1 MPSKPTK
8 LTFLLF
14 TGLLAPA
21 CLQHP
26 SIDTGTGG
34 TGTGG
39 AVSGG
44 TGGAVSG
51 GTGGA
56 LGSGGALGTGGRIAT
71 GGSGAG
77 TGGSGTGGGIVV
89 GTGGAPTRGPTPPH
103 DGMSF
108 PFPQNRESP
117 NCVYPTGYRN
127 EDVMAV
133 YQKWYAD
140 MVTSD
145 GTKDSTG
152 AMHLRV
158 QRANEPGTLDPKST
172 VSEGI
177 GYGMLIAVYMGDQHL
192 FDELWKY
199 EQMWLGPTGL
209 MDWYIKGDGSMRLG
223 TGPATD
229 ADEDMAY
236 ALVMA
241 DKQWGGK
248 GTQSKNYID
257 IAKDQISKIWVNE
270 VQSYKYIK
278 PGPWADDTK
287 LNPSYFAPA
296 YYRLFAKLDT
306 AAMHNWG
313 DAITSSY
320 DVIKASLN
328 ASSKNQNNGLVPAW
342 CRSDGSPNGGA
353 LGPGQTTPTNYQY
366 DSCRTPFRIALDW
379 CFGSAASGGMDTR
392 AKDYTSKT
400 STFFSGIGVANI
412 VDGYNLDGT
421 PAPAEG
427 DHRSAAFIGPA
438 GVGAMTSSTYQS
450 FVNDAYAALL
460 TVASGKL
467 IAGGTYYDE
476 SWAVMS
482 LLMMTGNFIDYTAY

>member
-1 MPSKPTK
+1 
-8 LTFLLF
+8 
-14 TGLLAPA
+14 
-21 CLQHP
+21 
-26 SIDTGTGG
+26 
-34 TGTGG
+34 
-39 AVSGG
+39 
-44 TGGAVSG
+44 
-51 GTGGA
+51 
-56 LGSGGALGTGGRIAT
+56 
-71 GGSGAG
+71 
-77 TGGSGTGGGIVV
+77 
-89 GTGGAPTRGPTPPH
+89 
-103 DGMSF
+103 
-108 PFPQNRESP
+108 
-117 NCVYPTGYRN
+117 
-127 EDVMAV
+127 
-133 YQKWYAD
+133 
-140 MVTSD
+140 
-145 GTKDSTG
+145 
-152 AMHLRV
+152 
-158 QRANEPGTLDPKST
+158 
-172 VSEGI
+172 
-177 GYGMLIAVYMGDQHL
+177 
-192 FDELWKY
+192 
-199 EQMWLGPTGL
+199 
-209 MDWYIKGDGSMRLG
+209 MDWYINAAGTMRLG

-257 IAKDQISKIWVNE
+257 LAKTQISNIWVNE
-270 VQSYKYIK
+270 IQSYKYVK

-306 AAMHNWG
+306 ASTHNWG

-328 ASSKNQNNGLVPAW
+328 ATSKNQNNGLVPAW

-353 LGPGQTTPTNYQY
+353 LGPGQTAPTNYQY

-379 CFGSAASGGMDTR
+379 CFSSAASGGMDTR
-392 AKDYTSKT
+392 AQDYTSKT
-400 STFFSGIGVANI
+400 SSFFSGIGVANI

-421 PAPAEG
+421 PAPQWG

-450 FVNDAYAALL
+450 FVNDSYAALL
-460 TVASGKL
+460 SVASGKL